1 MDKIASKAPIANVA
15 DYIDSLTRPPLQQQP
30 VVTKNEVP
38 ARRMRD
44 KFRVAAP
51 DVKGIEEQSRTG

>member
-1 MDKIASKAPIANVA
+1 MDKIASKAPIANAA

-30 VVTKNEVP
+30 VVTKHEIP

-51 DVKGIEEQSRTG
+51 DVKGSEEQSLAG